1 MAVLPGGRAGRAQ
14 AGKSAARAQR
24 GALARGQVAMAGQHG
39 DAVNSDPMMSAIVFA
54 LLVLLVIVLI
64 LAA

>member
-1 MAVLPGGRAGRAQ
+1 M
-14 AGKSAARAQR
+14 SAAWRAD
-24 GALARGQVAMAGQHG
+24 GRGQVAMAGQHG
-39 DAVNSDPMMSAIVFA
+39 DSVRSDPMMSAIVLA

>member
-1 MAVLPGGRAGRAQ
+1 M
-14 AGKSAARAQR
+14 S
-24 GALARGQVAMAGQHG
+24 GQHG
-39 DAVNSDPMMSAIVFA
+39 EPISSDPMMSAIVGA

>member
-1 MAVLPGGRAGRAQ
+1 
-14 AGKSAARAQR
+14 
-24 GALARGQVAMAGQHG
+24 MAGQHG
-39 DAVNSDPMMSAIVFA
+39 DSVSSDPLMSAVVLA